1 MTGIA
6 KNLKVNV
13 LALGGMTDHIH
24 TLVAL
29 PGTIGHS
36 TVIQKMKE
44 NSSKWMG
51 RSSNGKKDSVHS
63 A

>member
-6 KNLKVNV
+6 KNQKVNI
-13 LALGGMTDHIH
+13 LAIGGMTDHIH
-24 TLVAL
+24 TLIAL

-51 RSSNGKKDSVHS
+51 LKFE
-63 A
+63 